1 MMELSEGY
9 LNCSC
14 VDLLMNGQCDSLTTY
29 CSIFDRAIINVETRV
44 RRGYDMGTPNNFV
57 AHGNNWTFDVG
68 HLHN

>member
-1 MMELSEGY
+1 
-9 LNCSC
+9 
-14 VDLLMNGQCDSLTTY
+14 MNGQCDSLTTY